1 VHLLSRSAQL
11 LADGSVC
18 DRPSACVSTGSYN
31 FCRFAALGARA
42 PLRQRAGPAPCVGS
56 TAAED
61 AAADEAALRREG
73 GAEYVDVDAFLA
85 ATPPDAPGGAADS
98 GEEEEEQGSGREG
111 GVAACVSALVAL
123 AGTDPAKAELWDLA
137 SGARA
142 CGCRWCVLQL
152 TRLLAPLLLQPSA
165 RSGWARRRRRRAPSA
180 RGCSWRSACTRTPPP
195 ERSSSSAA
203 TRTAGASPFAQY
215 KRKKQQQTGS
225 A

>member
-1 VHLLSRSAQL
+1 MRLLSRSAQL

-18 DRPSACVSTGSYN
+18 DRPSASVSTGSYN

-42 PLRQRAGPAPCVGS
+42 ALRQRAGPAPCVGS

-73 GAEYVDVDAFLA
+73 GDRGAEYVDVDAFLA
-85 ATPPDAPGGAADS
+85 ATPPDAPGGAADG

-111 GVAACVSALVAL
+111 GGAACVSALVAL

-152 TRLLAPLLLQPSA
+152 TRLLRLPFAAECAVRL
-165 RSGWARRRRRRAPSA
+165 G
-180 RGCSWRSACTRTPPP
+180 PPP
-195 ERSSSSAA
+195 AAEGAERAGMLMALCLHADPSS
-203 TRTAGASPFAQY
+203 GALFVLGGYEDGWCVPVAQCI
-215 KRKKQQQTGS
+215 
-225 A
+225 